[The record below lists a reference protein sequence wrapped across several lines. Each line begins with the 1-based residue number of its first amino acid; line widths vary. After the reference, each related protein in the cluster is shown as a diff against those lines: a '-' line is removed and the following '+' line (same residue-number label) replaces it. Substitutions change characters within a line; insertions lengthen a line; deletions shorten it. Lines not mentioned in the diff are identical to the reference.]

1 MKYFAIMLAALMLTA
16 PSYAQRPDRGQHGSQ
31 ARVEAHKGS
40 DLKKEVKSLR
50 KELEAL
56 KKEVTGLKARAR
68 KGSTGRGS
76 RGSRGSRA
84 TSRGSS
90 GVRGKRIPAKKGEK
104 KIEVKKPDWDQ
115 IRQRM
120 ERFRKGQGST
130 LWSEGQWKRG
140 WAAKN

>member
-1 MKYFAIMLAALMLTA
+1 MLAALMLTA
-16 PSYAQRPDRGQHGSQ
+16 PSYAQRLDRGQHGPK
-31 ARVEAHKGS
+31 ARVMSSKGS
-40 DLKKEVKSLR
+40 DLVKEVKSLR

-76 RGSRGSRA
+76 RGSRG
-84 TSRGSS
+84 TS
-90 GVRGKRIPAKKGEK
+90 GVRGKRTPGRKGEK

-130 LWSEGQWKRG
+130 LLNEGQWQRG
-140 WAAKN
+140 WAAKK